1 MEPKTVI
8 FLFFWNFFTL
18 SQKIYTSA
26 AHGDHDKYEVSPLQ
40 DKLIRLAQVASQK
53 VVFLSCNTTVSIVI
67 MIHLE

>member
-1 MEPKTVI
+1 MA
-8 FLFFWNFFTL
+8 

-26 AHGDHDKYEVSPLQ
+26 AHGDHDKYEVSTLQ